1 MEITSESSTPEPGVS
16 SVNIDHFAARLSHIL
31 IDTTPKARHPK
42 RARTRGRRRVRF
54 GDQHTG
60 HDSVTG
66 SKSLCLPRGSER
78 ELLKLTTFLLL
89 YTKGD
94 SWAAH
99 KDMTF
104 WEAAGTFIQSQLH
117 TDYCRSGNNNCCIS

>member
-16 SVNIDHFAARLSHIL
+16 SVNIDHFAARLSHLL
-31 IDTTPKARHPK
+31 IDTTSKSRPPK
-42 RARTRGRRRVRF
+42 RARTS
-54 GDQHTG
+54 DQHTG

-66 SKSLCLPRGSER
+66 SKSMCLLRWSER
-78 ELLKLTTFLLL
+78 ELLKPTTFLVL

-94 SWAAH
+94 YWAAH

-117 TDYCRSGNNNCCIS
+117 TNYCRSGNNNCCIS